1 MSTHRLTAS
10 VLTLCLSLQACS
22 SRPREFTPQ
31 LATAAPNQTEFNS
44 AYAECQQLLVNGK
57 LDGKGREASA
67 AVGAGAGAGTAAVGA
82 ATATAVGGW
91 TGVALASATVVLLP
105 VAIIGG
111 AWGMSRAK
119 RSKKEHAIKTALQGC
134 MHERGYEIA
143 GWTKAPKAK
152 GSSSGV
158 KAGT

>member
-1 MSTHRLTAS
+1 MKRGTIAG
-10 VLTLCLSLQACS
+10 VLVACLALEACS

-31 LATAAPNQTEFNS
+31 LATAAPNQAEFDS

-57 LDGKGREASA
+57 LDGKGREA
-67 AVGAGAGAGTAAVGA
+67 TAAVGA

-119 RSKKEHAIKTALQGC
+119 RSKKEHAIKTALEGC
-134 MHERGYEIA
+134 LRERGYQVA
-143 GWTKAPKAK
+143 GWSKA
-152 GSSSGV
+152 
-158 KAGT
+158 

>member
-1 MSTHRLTAS
+1 MAPAS
-10 VLTLCLSLQACS
+10 QS
-22 SRPREFTPQ
+22 EFDAVY
-31 LATAAPNQTEFNS
+31 AT
-44 AYAECQQLLVNGK
+44 CQQLLVDGK

-134 MHERGYEIA
+134 MHERGYDIA
-143 GWTKAPKAK
+143 GWTKVPKAK

>member
-1 MSTHRLTAS
+1 MKRGMIAG
-10 VLTLCLSLQACS
+10 VLVACLALEACS

-31 LATAAPNQTEFNS
+31 LATAAPNQAQFDS

-134 MHERGYEIA
+134 MHERGYDIA

-152 GSSSGV
+152 VSSYPV
-158 KAGT
+158 KTGT

>member
-1 MSTHRLTAS
+1 MARLQNLGPIPSSSA
-10 VLTLCLSLQACS
+10 LS
-22 SRPREFTPQ
+22 SRIRLPVSRGLSGLRISRRTI
-31 LATAAPNQTEFNS
+31 
-44 AYAECQQLLVNGK
+44 
-57 LDGKGREASA
+57 REASA

-119 RSKKEHAIKTALQGC
+119 RSKKEHAIKTALKGC
-134 MHERGYEIA
+134 MHERGYDIA

-152 GSSSGV
+152 GSSSAA

>member
-1 MSTHRLTAS
+1 MKREAIAG
-10 VLTLCLSLQACS
+10 VLVACLALEACS

-31 LATAAPNQTEFNS
+31 LATAASNQAEFESNF
-44 AYAECQQLLVNGK
+44 AECQQLLVNGK
-57 LDGKGREASA
+57 LDGSGREGSA

-143 GWTKAPKAK
+143 GWTKAPKTKAS
-152 GSSSGV
+152 GSPVKSGE
-158 KAGT
+158 

>member
-1 MSTHRLTAS
+1 MKRGMIAG
-10 VLTLCLSLQACS
+10 VLVACLALEACS

-31 LATAAPNQTEFNS
+31 LATAAPNQAQFDS

-134 MHERGYEIA
+134 MHERGYDIA